1 MSAVLDQI
9 QSCTVKY
16 MIRIKCPYCGERD
29 HSEFTYGG
37 DASIKYPSLDAS
49 EKEWTEAIFFR
60 KNIYGKQLETWH
72 HTNGCRMWLEVE
84 RSTQTHEIF
93 SVKTCHSG
101 LNEIIQK
108 EKSK

>member
-1 MSAVLDQI
+1 
-9 QSCTVKY
+9 
-16 MIRIKCPYCGERD
+16 MIRINCPYCGERD

-37 DASIKYPSLDAS
+37 DADIKYPSLDAS
-49 EKEWTEAIFFR
+49 EKKWTEAIFFR

-93 SVKTCHSG
+93 SVKACHAG
-101 LNEIIQK
+101 LNDITQK

>member
-1 MSAVLDQI
+1 
-9 QSCTVKY
+9 
-16 MIRIKCPYCGERD
+16 MIRINCPYCGERD

-37 DASIKYPSLDAS
+37 DASIKYPSL
-49 EKEWTEAIFFR
+49 EKKKKEWTDAIFFR